1 MNPSAFFVTKPV
13 AVLAALLLSC
23 VAPVASAQAAAATP
37 VPAAAITPAPVVA
50 TPATEAS
57 AAVVAEQFHDLLRQG
72 QRDAALQLLAPDV
85 RIFESGYGEDTRD
98 GYAANGH
105 LDDDMRFAA
114 GTERMVQQRHIIS
127 SAAGDLTCIML
138 IASIRGKYQGQP
150 VNLVQSETMLLQHGE
165 QGWRIVHIQWSGHSV
180 QN

>member
-1 MNPSAFFVTKPV
+1 MNPNGFSRMNPA
-13 AVLAALLLSC
+13 AALAALLLTC
-23 VAPVASAQAAAATP
+23 VAPAALAQAVASTSATD
-37 VPAAAITPAPVVA
+37 VTAPV
-50 TPATEAS
+50 TQDS
-57 AAVVAEQFHDLLRQG
+57 AVVVAEQFHDLLRQG

-85 RIFESGYGEDTRD
+85 RIFESGYSEDTRD

-114 GTERMVQQRHIIS
+114 GTVRAVQQRHIVS

-138 IASIRGKYQGQP
+138 IANIRGKYEGQP
-150 VNLVQSETMLLQHGE
+150 VNLVQSETMLLQHE
-165 QGWRIVHIQWSGHSV
+165 AQGWRIVHIQWSGHSA